1 MIGIVVPVKRLQ
13 QAKSR
18 LSRFLEPAA
27 RQQLVI
33 TLVRHVINTVYRS
46 IVSQSIPARIWLVSP
61 DPTLRDV
68 TDNKDVE
75 WFPDPVEELNA
86 ALTAARHHLQQC
98 GCSSMMILA
107 GDLPFLTVDDVR
119 LLIEALA
126 LADYDVVLAPD
137 QEQRG
142 TNALGVRLPS
152 LLPFGFGTD
161 SAAHHLRSAARLG
174 LRVHLVHTPT
184 LAFDLDD
191 GERLQQYYRSLA

>member
-18 LSRFLEPAA
+18 LSGFLEPAA

-33 TLVRHVINTVYRS
+33 TLVRHVIDTVYRS

-61 DPTLRDV
+61 DPALRDV

-86 ALTAARHHLQQC
+86 ALTVARHHLQQC

-107 GDLPFLTVDDVR
+107 SDLPFLTVDDVR
-119 LLIEALA
+119 LLIAALTN
-126 LADYDVVLAPD
+126 YDVVLAPD

-152 LLPFGFGTD
+152 PLPFGFGTD
-161 SAAHHLRSAARLG
+161 SAAYHLRSAACLG

>member
-18 LSRFLEPAA
+18 LSGFLEPAA

-33 TLVRHVINTVYRS
+33 TLVRHVIDTVYRS

-61 DPTLRDV
+61 DPALRAV

-75 WFPDPVEELNA
+75 WLPDPAEELNA
-86 ALTAARHHLQQC
+86 ALTVARHHLQQC

-119 LLIEALA
+119 LLIAAL
-126 LADYDVVLAPD
+126 DDCDVVLAPD

-152 LLPFGFGTD
+152 PLPFGFGTD

-174 LRVHLVHTPT
+174 LRVHLVYTPT

>member
-18 LSRFLEPAA
+18 LSGFLEPAA

-33 TLVRHVINTVYRS
+33 TLVRHVIDTVYRS

-61 DPTLRDV
+61 DPALRDV

-86 ALTAARHHLQQC
+86 ALTVARHHLQQC

-119 LLIEALA
+119 LLIAALTN
-126 LADYDVVLAPD
+126 YDVVLAPD

-152 LLPFGFGTD
+152 PLPFGFGTD
-161 SAAHHLRSAARLG
+161 SAAQMMRSAARLG

>member
-18 LSRFLEPAA
+18 LSGFLEPAA

-33 TLVRHVINTVYRS
+33 TLVRHVIDTVYRS

-61 DPTLRDV
+61 DPALRDV

-86 ALTAARHHLQQC
+86 ALTVARHHLQQC

-119 LLIEALA
+119 LLIAALTN
-126 LADYDVVLAPD
+126 YDVVLAPD

-152 LLPFGFGTD
+152 PLPFGFGMD
-161 SAAHHLRSAARLG
+161 SAAHHVRSAARLG

>member
-1 MIGIVVPVKRLQ
+1 VIGIVVPVKRLQ

-18 LSRFLEPAA
+18 LSGFLEPAA

-33 TLVRHVINTVYRS
+33 TLVRHVIDTVYRS

-61 DPTLRDV
+61 DPALRDV

-86 ALTAARHHLQQC
+86 ALTVARHHLQQC

-119 LLIEALA
+119 LLIAALTN
-126 LADYDVVLAPD
+126 YDVVLAPD

-152 LLPFGFGTD
+152 PLPFGFGTD
-161 SAAHHLRSAARLG
+161 SAAQMMRSAARLG

>member
-18 LSRFLEPAA
+18 LSGFLEPAA

-86 ALTAARHHLQQC
+86 ALTVARHHLQQC

-119 LLIEALA
+119 LLIAALTN
-126 LADYDVVLAPD
+126 YDVVLAPD

-142 TNALGVRLPS
+142 TNALGVRLHLCFHS
-152 LLPFGFGTD
+152 DLERIALRIICAAQRV
-161 SAAHHLRSAARLG
+161 SAF
-174 LRVHLVHTPT
+174 VFT
-184 LAFDLDD
+184 
-191 GERLQQYYRSLA
+191 

>member
-18 LSRFLEPAA
+18 LSGFLEPAA

-61 DPTLRDV
+61 DPVLRDV

-75 WFPDPVEELNA
+75 WFLDPVEELNA
-86 ALTAARHHLQQC
+86 ALTVARNHLQQC

-107 GDLPFLTVDDVR
+107 GDLPLLTVDDVR
-119 LLIEALA
+119 LLIAA

-137 QEQRG
+137 QEQCG

-152 LLPFGFGTD
+152 PLPFGFGTD

>member
-18 LSRFLEPAA
+18 LSGFLEPAA

-61 DPTLRDV
+61 DPVLRDV

-86 ALTAARHHLQQC
+86 ALTVARHHLQQC

-119 LLIEALA
+119 LLIAALTN
-126 LADYDVVLAPD
+126 YDVVLAPD

-152 LLPFGFGTD
+152 PLPFGFGTD
-161 SAAHHLRSAARLG
+161 SAAYHLRSAARLG

>member
-18 LSRFLEPAA
+18 LSGFLEPAA

-61 DPTLRDV
+61 DPALRDV

-86 ALTAARHHLQQC
+86 ALTVARHHLQRC

-119 LLIEALA
+119 LLIAALTN
-126 LADYDVVLAPD
+126 YDVVLAPD

-152 LLPFGFGTD
+152 PLPFGFGTD

>member
-1 MIGIVVPVKRLQ
+1 VIGIVVPVKRLQ

-18 LSRFLEPAA
+18 LSGFLEPAA

-68 TDNKDVE
+68 TNNKDVE

-142 TNALGVRLPS
+142 TNALGYDC
-152 LLPFGFGTD
+152 LLCFHSD
-161 SAAHHLRSAARLG
+161 LERISAAHHLRSAARLG

>member
-18 LSRFLEPAA
+18 LSGFLEPAA

-33 TLVRHVINTVYRS
+33 TLVRHVIDTVYRS

-61 DPTLRDV
+61 DPALRAV

-86 ALTAARHHLQQC
+86 ALTVARHHLQQC

-119 LLIEALA
+119 LLIAALTN
-126 LADYDVVLAPD
+126 YDVVLAPD

-152 LLPFGFGTD
+152 PLPFGFGTD
-161 SAAHHLRSAARLG
+161 SAAYHLRSAARLG